1 MDNGFPRGLAESSC
15 WRLTIQ
21 LLDEQL
27 TLMSDGMIESRDRA
41 SELFG
46 FERIT
51 NIAAM
56 KNTFARSA
64 HDDIRKVTLTR
75 QKRVSSNP
83 PSATLGQQPM

>member
-51 NIAAM
+51 NIALM

-64 HDDIRKVTLTR
+64 HDDIRKLH
-75 QKRVSSNP
+75 
-83 PSATLGQQPM
+83 